1 MTRKVRKTRER
12 RNMSKREEQV
22 NYEYTFRT
30 GKPITAGLIFTANKK
45 DMKEFGEDTKA
56 HNISLFFLKTFSES
70 VLHLEKEKL
79 SH

>member
-1 MTRKVRKTRER
+1 M
-12 RNMSKREEQV
+12 
-22 NYEYTFRT
+22 
-30 GKPITAGLIFTANKK
+30 AGLIFTANKK

-56 HNISLFFLKTFSES
+56 HDISLFFLKTFSES